1 MTFRR
6 TSRPAATT
14 LPGLR
19 RQLPALAAALILLAG
34 PGRAAEG
41 AALYANDFQ
50 QTKPGALPDGEFV
63 VLDGA
68 FEVKTEGKESF
79 IELPGSPLD
88 TFGALFGPTQA
99 DGLAVSARMHGTK
112 QGRRF
117 PTFALGLN
125 GAGGYRLQVS
135 PAKGQVE
142 LFKGDEPKASAAF
155 TWESGAWT
163 QLRLQVRK
171 VKDGAWRVE
180 GKAWIQG
187 KPEPADW
194 MIAWDETAA
203 PTAGRASLW
212 GAPYAGTPVRFDDLR
227 VAAAAQP

>member
-1 MTFRR
+1 MNHHHAALLEPSPRPLAARR
-6 TSRPAATT
+6 
-14 LPGLR
+14 LL
-19 RQLPALAAALILLAG
+19 ALAAAL
-34 PGRAAEG
+34 AATACPAAAADG

-50 QTKPGALPDGEFV
+50 QVKPGALPDGEFV

-68 FEVKTEGKESF
+68 FEVKAEGTETF
-79 IELPGSPLD
+79 IELPGAPLD

-99 DGLAVSARMHGTK
+99 DGLAVAARMHGTK

-135 PAKGQVE
+135 PAKGQIE

-155 TWESGAWT
+155 AWESGTWT
-163 QLRLQVRK
+163 QVRLQVRK

-180 GKAWIQG
+180 GKAWVQG

-194 MIAWDETAA
+194 MIGWDENTA
-203 PTAGRASLW
+203 PSAGRASIW

-227 VAAAAQP
+227 VTAAGR